1 MIWSHR
7 RPDQTTPTAYVFC
20 VLCAPSDFNAHGH
33 ASHETHGK
41 IAIHAWFVLIRCMHM
56 MAWVLRCL
64 EANQLRLCQIDIFY
78 IIFNPRIWMTKMPD
92 DGIKWESKLAI
103 SIYVDLSPY
112 ACDACTCV
120 HQLHNVQVKSGWLRC
135 SKTPPRWLYTL
146 TVYMTLQQQHQ
157 NTSLMIIDISF
168 GNLFGQNPVILGKI
182 HVSFGWL
189 AELPPINNFWNKPTG
204 IKKSW
209 SVPNVYK
216 TIHLW

>member
-146 TVYMTLQQQHQ
+146 TVYMTLQQQH
-157 NTSLMIIDISF
+157 IINDHWYLVRKFVWPKSSHS
-168 GNLFGQNPVILGKI
+168 GQNSCVI
-182 HVSFGWL
+182 WL
-189 AELPPINNFWNKPTG
+189 AGWAASDQQLLE
-204 IKKSW
+204 
-209 SVPNVYK
+209 
-216 TIHLW
+216 